1 MTYKGETKNWHVYN
15 DKDNGPKITKEVL
28 YTTQEG
34 HIFNQIKL
42 YLSLVVKS
50 ISKHCG
56 STLFCTNVVYLIP
69 SYSFMTCT
77 IV

>member
-1 MTYKGETKNWHVYN
+1 MYTKNCFRNRRKIVDIENIRLKLIKNIRLIKEKQHVDN

-42 YLSLVVKS
+42 YLSLV
-50 ISKHCG
+50 
-56 STLFCTNVVYLIP
+56 
-69 SYSFMTCT
+69 
-77 IV
+77 